1 MSVDSRRLDIAD
13 IVGVISL
20 YLGARNLIEN
30 EQQSDAQLKI
40 LRQNDV
46 GAANDRQAAYLL
58 AALGDEFR
66 RQNQMLEEIL
76 EKLEVLTHENHQKDG
91 QADA

>member
-1 MSVDSRRLDIAD
+1 MNGNQLEFAD
-13 IVGVISL
+13 LLAIFSI
-20 YLGARNLIEN
+20 YLGAKNLVEN

-58 AALGDEFR
+58 EELGRKFDE
-66 RQNQMLEEIL
+66 QNAMLKEIL
-76 EKLEVLTHENHQKDG
+76 EAVKK
-91 QADA
+91 